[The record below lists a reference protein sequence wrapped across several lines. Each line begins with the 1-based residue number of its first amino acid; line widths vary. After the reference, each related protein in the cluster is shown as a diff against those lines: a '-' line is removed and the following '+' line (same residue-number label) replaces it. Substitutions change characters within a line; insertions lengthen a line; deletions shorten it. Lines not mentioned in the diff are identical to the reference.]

1 MSKKSNH
8 KNREATGN
16 TNLDA
21 KIITRAIPL
30 AIFMSA
36 FMLVGMSHG
45 YMLGVIANSDI
56 ILFVSVTT
64 CTFFPFVLT
73 LLFFY
78 FNETAET
85 PWRIWK

>member
-1 MSKKSNH
+1 VSKKSNH
-8 KNREATGN
+8 KNREVTGN

-21 KIITRAIPL
+21 KIITRSIPL

-36 FMLVGMSHG
+36 FMLVGMLHG
-45 YMLGVIANSDI
+45 YNLGVIANNDA

-78 FNETAET
+78 FNETAEK